1 MQQLSVSAVT
11 CEEYRFMLSPLRN
24 KIQIYNTKKE
34 CLELLWKQV
43 LLKYRTETLS
53 HATLGSYT
61 SEEIF
66 PAPLKRICT
75 RRWKDP
81 FQGAKMETLPTAVL

>member
-1 MQQLSVSAVT
+1 M
-11 CEEYRFMLSPLRN
+11 
-24 KIQIYNTKKE
+24 
-34 CLELLWKQV
+34 LWKQV
-43 LLKYRTETLS
+43 LLKYRTEMLS
-53 HATLGSYT
+53 HATLRSYT

-81 FQGAKMETLPTAVL
+81 FQGAKMETSNYCVVGGRGNGHQIHYRIIHSKKSKEILETCPN